1 MFKIGDY
8 IMYSLTGVCKV
19 TDIIKEKYFDSD
31 EKYYYVLEP
40 VYATTKT
47 VIKIP
52 VDNKKVFMRPIISKE
67 DIDDLIDEIP
77 LEEEIWID
85 DERERNHQ
93 FKLMV
98 HSGDCKQWST
108 LIKSIFLKK
117 EQKKKEGKKITQ
129 EDERLMKSAEK
140 LLNEEIA
147 TILHILPDE
156 VPKYIQ
162 SNIS

>member
-1 MFKIGDY
+1 
-8 IMYSLTGVCKV
+8 
-19 TDIIKEKYFDSD
+19 
-31 EKYYYVLEP
+31 
-40 VYATTKT
+40 
-47 VIKIP
+47 
-52 VDNKKVFMRPIISKE
+52 
-67 DIDDLIDEIP
+67 
-77 LEEEIWID
+77 
-85 DERERNHQ
+85 
-93 FKLMV
+93 MV

-129 EDERLMKSAEK
+129 EDEKLMKSAEK

>member
-19 TDIIKEKYFDSD
+19 IGIVKEKYFDSD
-31 EKYYYVLEP
+31 EKDYYVLEP

-52 VDNKKVFMRPIISKE
+52 VDNKKVFMRPIISE
-67 DIDDLIDEIP
+67 DDIKDLIDKIP
-77 LEEEIWID
+77 LEEDIWID

>member
-8 IMYSLTGVCKV
+8 IMYGVTGVCKV
-19 TDIIKEKYFDSD
+19 TDIIKEKYFNNEED
-31 EKYYYVLEP
+31 YYVLEP
-40 VYATTKT
+40 VYATTET
-47 VIKIP
+47 IIKIP
-52 VDNKKVFMRPIISKE
+52 VANKKVFMRDIISKE
-67 DIDDLIDEIP
+67 DIDNLIEEIP
-77 LEEEIWID
+77 LEKEVWID